1 MSYSSDFLSD
11 FDAYR
16 LHFSEIAWTFQKSWI
31 WSWATSFCLFPGFL
45 VPEHIL
51 FRKCF
56 WETYKTKLGNSNI
69 NCFGNFKQF
78 LKKVAYWRPNLTKT
92 RWVMIKWIFE
102 KIEVF
107 KFFWK
112 KSWKTRFS
120 VPKGAKGT
128 LLPQSWKKKTH
139 SLKFQWKV
147 LLFKKR

>member
-1 MSYSSDFLSD
+1 MRFFFTKKARKRSLSRTLVQRSEFLSD

-16 LHFSEIAWTFQKSWI
+16 LHFSEIAWRSQKSWS

-45 VPEHIL
+45 VPEHIP

-56 WETYKTKLGNSNI
+56 WETDKMKFGNFSI

-78 LKKVAYWRPNLTKT
+78 LKKVAYWRPNPTKT
-92 RWVMIKWIFE
+92 RWLMIKWFFE

-112 KSWKTRFS
+112 KSWN
-120 VPKGAKGT
+120 
-128 LLPQSWKKKTH
+128 
-139 SLKFQWKV
+139 FQN
-147 LLFKKR
+147 